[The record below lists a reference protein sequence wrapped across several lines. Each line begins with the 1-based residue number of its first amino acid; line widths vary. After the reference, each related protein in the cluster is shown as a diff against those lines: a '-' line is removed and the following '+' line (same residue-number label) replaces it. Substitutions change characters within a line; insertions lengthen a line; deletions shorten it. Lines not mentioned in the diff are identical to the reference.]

1 MGGDSFISQIG
12 VFLGTILGIIL
23 ILYLAYI
30 STKFIGKRYAVKS
43 GGSKKIKILD
53 SVSVGK
59 DGSIMIVRAGEK
71 VFLVGAASGGINLIS
86 ELDNADFPDEETN
99 APPVTDFKS
108 AFKSVLEKKILKKN
122 EKENENDSSGKK

>member
-1 MGGDSFISQIG
+1 MGGESFISQVG

-43 GGSKKIKILD
+43 GGSKKIKVLD

-59 DGSIMIVRAGEK
+59 EGSIMIVKAGGK

-86 ELDNADFPDEETN
+86 ELESGEFPEEETA
-99 APPVTDFKS
+99 APVGMDFKT
-108 AFKSVLEKKILKKN
+108 AFKSVLEKKMTKKN